1 MAIALRY
8 AARSD
13 VGLVRSTNQDSGYAG
28 PHLLVVADGMGG
40 HAGGD
45 VASSLAVGEL
55 SVLDGE
61 SHGSDDAAEHLH
73 RALEAANE
81 QLRRRVADE
90 PELAG
95 MGTTVTA
102 VLRAGS
108 RLVLAHIGDSRGY
121 LLRDGRLTQLT
132 RDHSYVQSLLD
143 EGRISLEEAERHP
156 QRSVIMRVLTGRDD
170 DTADVSVREARP
182 GDRYLLCSDGLSGV
196 VSQETLQETLAAGE
210 PPEATC
216 ERLVELALRG
226 GGPDNV
232 SCVVADVVE
241 LGGGVPPST
250 TPQVVGAAAF
260 HRPRRSS
267 ARGTPA
273 ARAGELRARREDP
286 DDDQED
292 DDRGG
297 ARPAR
302 GTGHRWRWVAGPLVL
317 ALLLAGGAWAGWRWS
332 QQQYFLGVD
341 RARVALFRGLTQ
353 DIGPL
358 STSRVVERTAI
369 AVADLPRSYASRL
382 TEGIS
387 APGPAAA
394 RRTIAELEGIAA
406 ECRAAAR
413 QGAGTPTEQPT
424 EQPTAGPTEQPTA
437 GPGGQ
442 PTAGP
447 GGQPSAGPGGTAV
460 AVAAAATSAPATT
473 APDAPAT
480 TTPGAPGTGAP
491 AEDCGGVG

>member
-55 SVLDGE
+55 ASLDGE
-61 SHGSDDAAEHLH
+61 AHGSDDAAEHLH
-73 RALEAANE
+73 HALDAANE

-132 RDHSYVQSLLD
+132 RDHSYVQSLID
-143 EGRISLEEAERHP
+143 EGRISAEEAERHP

-196 VSQETLQETLAAGE
+196 VSHETLERTLAAGE
-210 PPEATC
+210 PPDATC

-241 LGGGVPPST
+241 LGGGPPPST

-267 ARGTPA
+267 AAGTPA
-273 ARAGELRARREDP
+273 ARAAALRTAGAD

-292 DDRGG
+292 DDPGAG
-297 ARPAR
+297 ARGDEQRRRRA
-302 GTGHRWRWVAGPLVL
+302 RWRWIAGPL
-317 ALLLAGGAWAGWRWS
+317 LLAVLLAAGAWGGWRWS
-332 QQQYFLGVD
+332 QQQYFVGVD
-341 RARVALFRGLTQ
+341 GSRVALFQGLTQ
-353 DIGPL
+353 DIGPVG
-358 STSRVVERTAI
+358 TSSVVERTDI
-369 AVADLPRSYASRL
+369 AVADLPSTYATLVTGR
-382 TEGIS
+382 IS
-387 APGPAAA
+387 ASGIGDA
-394 RRTIAELEGIAA
+394 RETIAQLEEIAA
-406 ECRAAAR
+406 DCRAAA
-413 QGAGTPTEQPT
+413 QDPAPSPT
-424 EQPTAGPTEQPTA
+424 
-437 GPGGQ
+437 GQ
-442 PTAGP
+442 PTAEP
-447 GGQPSAGPGGTAV
+447 TAEPTATSAGTG
-460 AVAAAATSAPATT
+460 AAAAPLTAAAAASTTSAP
-473 APDAPAT
+473 DA
-480 TTPGAPGTGAP
+480 TTPGAEPTGDAP

>member
-13 VGLVRSTNQDSGYAG
+13 VGLGRSSNQDSGYAG

-61 SHGSDDAAEHLH
+61 SHGSDDAAQHLH
-73 RALEAANE
+73 DALEAANE
-81 QLRRRVADE
+81 QLRRRVEQE

-121 LLRDGRLTQLT
+121 LLREGRLTQLT
-132 RDHSYVQSLLD
+132 KDHSYVQSLLD
-143 EGRISLEEAERHP
+143 EGRISAEEAERHP
-156 QRSVIMRVLTGRDD
+156 QRSVIMRVLTGRSDD
-170 DTADVSVREARP
+170 DADVSVREARP

-196 VSQETLQETLAAGE
+196 VSHETLAETLGAGLD
-210 PPEATC
+210 PDATC

-241 LGGGVPPST
+241 LGGGPPPST

-267 ARGTPA
+267 AAGTPA
-273 ARAGELRARREDP
+273 ARAAALRSAPEESG
-286 DDDQED
+286 DDAED
-292 DDRGG
+292 DHPASSGPG
-297 ARPAR
+297 ARER
-302 GTGHRWRWVAGPLVL
+302 RRRRWRWVAGPVLL
-317 ALLLAGGAWAGWRWS
+317 ALLLVAGGWAGWRWS
-332 QQQYFLGVD
+332 QQQYFVGVD
-341 RARVALFRGLTQ
+341 AARVAVYQGLTQ

-358 STSRVVERTAI
+358 RMSHVLERSDV
-369 AVADLPRSYASRL
+369 AVADLPTTYAGEVQARMTASSLAGARSTVEHLR
-382 TEGIS
+382 E
-387 APGPAAA
+387 
-394 RRTIAELEGIAA
+394 IAQA
-406 ECRAAAR
+406 CRAAA
-413 QGAGTPTEQPT
+413 T
-424 EQPTAGPTEQPTA
+424 
-437 GPGGQ
+437 
-442 PTAGP
+442 
-447 GGQPSAGPGGTAV
+447 
-460 AVAAAATSAPATT
+460 
-473 APDAPAT
+473 
-480 TTPGAPGTGAP
+480 
-491 AEDCGGVG
+491 

>member
-81 QLRRRVADE
+81 QLRRRVSHE

-121 LLRDGRLTQLT
+121 LLRDGQLTQLT
-132 RDHSYVQSLLD
+132 RDHSYVQSLID
-143 EGRISLEEAERHP
+143 EGRISAEEAERHP

-196 VSQETLQETLAAGE
+196 VSHETLQETLAAGE
-210 PPEATC
+210 APDTTC

-241 LGGGVPPST
+241 LGGGPPPST

-267 ARGTPA
+267 AAGTPA
-273 ARAGELRARREDP
+273 ARAAALRAAGDG

-292 DDRGG
+292 DDPGPDPAEEARRRRRRRRG
-297 ARPAR
+297 
-302 GTGHRWRWVAGPLVL
+302 WVAGPLVL
-317 ALLLAGGAWAGWRWS
+317 VLLLAGGAWAGWRWS
-332 QQQYFLGVD
+332 QQQYFVGVD
-341 RARVALFRGLTQ
+341 GGEVALFRGLTQ
-353 DIGPL
+353 DIGPV
-358 STSRVVERTAI
+358 STSHVVERTDI
-369 AVADLPRSYASRL
+369 ALSDLPSRYVSL
-382 TEGIS
+382 VTGRLS
-387 APGPAAA
+387 STSLAAA
-394 RRTIAELEGIAA
+394 RETVQELEGIAQ

-413 QGAGTPTEQPT
+413 PPAPVPA
-424 EQPTAGPTEQPTA
+424 PTAT
-437 GPGGQ
+437 GG
-442 PTAGP
+442 
-447 GGQPSAGPGGTAV
+447 
-460 AVAAAATSAPATT
+460 
-473 APDAPAT
+473 
-480 TTPGAPGTGAP
+480 
-491 AEDCGGVG
+491 